1 MEKRVT
7 GERNSRNIAKYIN
20 TLGRFCGK
28 RDVDE
33 LTQKSLYQKYGF
45 HQADLMVLFGGSILC
60 GGDVLAQ
67 AMANQVAK
75 KYVKTCTLPFPLWTP
90 RGKRRPKSFPNI

>member
-45 HQADLMVLFGGSILC
+45 HQYLFRQI
-60 GGDVLAQ
+60 
-67 AMANQVAK
+67 
-75 KYVKTCTLPFPLWTP
+75 
-90 RGKRRPKSFPNI
+90 

>member
-45 HQADLMVLFGGSILC
+45 HQADLMVYAG
-60 GGDVLAQ
+60 
-67 AMANQVAK
+67 
-75 KYVKTCTLPFPLWTP
+75 LPFAGTETYFG
-90 RGKRRPKSFPNI
+90 RSKRRGRAMSGYSHLYGRF